1 MRITTGQA
9 EIGLL
14 CQVITDII
22 RDEAHARARIKDD
35 EVNAEGRRETSA
47 RYAEWWGGVRRD
59 LVDVLAGAET
69 SEVEISV
76 PREAVREITERL
88 GSWRDRMVTRDRGSI
103 GHAVPHSWV
112 LRLSV
117 ELSREVGAD
126 KDRETRALGPVT
138 RPFTRLEFAAAAGIR
153 ASTLS
158 AMVSRGQA
166 PAPTSRVGSTPLWDR
181 DVVMQWLASR
191 PGQGARTDLRGE
203 DA

>member
-14 CQVITDII
+14 CQVITGILW
-22 RDEAHARARIKDD
+22 DEAHARARIEDG
-35 EVNAEGRRETSA
+35 EVNAEGRRDIST
-47 RYAEWWGGVRRD
+47 RRAEWWAGVRRD
-59 LVDVLAGAET
+59 LVAVLADAQT

-76 PREAVREITERL
+76 PREAVRELTERL
-88 GSWRDRMVTRDRGSI
+88 RSWRARMITRDLGSI
-103 GHAVPHSWV
+103 GHTVPHSWV
-112 LRLSV
+112 LQLSGA
-117 ELSREVGAD
+117 LSREVGAD
-126 KDRETRALGPVT
+126 KDREIRARGPVT

-153 ASTLS
+153 TSTLS

-166 PAPTSRVGSTPLWDR
+166 PAPTSHVGSTPLWDQQ
-181 DVVMQWLASR
+181 VVMDWLASR